1 MSGNFATKLLAN
13 GQLAASTGTLYTVPS
28 STTTIIKSILLVN
41 TDTSTRTVNLFV
53 SSGTN
58 RRIIPKDLSL
68 KAGESYIFD
77 EVLTLEA
84 THTVKGDASSATV
97 VDYTIFGVEET

>member
-1 MSGNFATKLLAN
+1 MTGTFATKLLGD
-13 GQLAASTGTLYTVPS
+13 GQLASSTGTLYTVPS
-28 STTTIIKSILLVN
+28 STTTIVKNILLVN
-41 TDTSTRTVNLFV
+41 TDTSTRTVNLYIN
-53 SSGTN
+53 SGSD

-68 KAGESYIFD
+68 KAGESYIFG

-84 THTVKGDASSATV
+84 TDTIKGAASSATV